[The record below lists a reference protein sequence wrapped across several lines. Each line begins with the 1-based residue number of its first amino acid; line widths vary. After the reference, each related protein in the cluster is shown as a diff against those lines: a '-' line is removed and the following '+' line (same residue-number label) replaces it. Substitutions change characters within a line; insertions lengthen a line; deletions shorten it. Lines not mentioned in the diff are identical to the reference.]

1 MGLMEENV
9 LEMGEE
15 LSELRERETTMRE
28 QLHVENRWL
37 RENMQEKEAQL
48 DTMESLSME
57 AL

>member
-1 MGLMEENV
+1 MEENV